1 VTHTSSGASRGKG
14 ASRALAEFWL
24 TFSERYLMGLVSSAN
39 YYYQTFLVFEL
50 LSFEVEK
57 VRFSQTENRQ
67 KTSTLSGF

>member
-1 VTHTSSGASRGKG
+1 
-14 ASRALAEFWL
+14 
-24 TFSERYLMGLVSSAN
+24 MGLVSSAN